1 MSTPAAAV
9 PARAMSQ
16 SASRVKT
23 ISCPL
28 ARVIRMTTALTRRA
42 PLVMTSAPRA
52 GVILVEASFKQIV
65 HVAAETP
72 ARIAKRTARLTRR
85 GPAGARAAGD
95 GRSASLGRPWAL
107 HLTTR
112 RGRLSI
118 RGGLR
123 EALGPVVGAPHQ
135 DQRQPAPQDVNQER
149 PVQVV
154 ADREVE
160 EGEQVDEQSQRLVDR
175 QHDDRSQA

>member
-1 MSTPAAAV
+1 MSTPAAVV

-85 GPAGARAAGD
+85 GPAGGGGAGGG
-95 GRSASLGRPWAL
+95 GRGGRGGPRGGL
-107 HLTTR
+107 LTTR
-112 RGRLSI
+112 AGGRAI
-118 RGGLR
+118 TR
-123 EALGPVVGAPHQ
+123 GAP
-135 DQRQPAPQDVNQER
+135 
-149 PVQVV
+149 
-154 ADREVE
+154 
-160 EGEQVDEQSQRLVDR
+160 L
-175 QHDDRSQA
+175 

>member
-85 GPAGARAAGD
+85 GPAGARAAG
-95 GRSASLGRPWAL
+95 GRRTASPGGPWGLHPTPPRGRASI
-107 HLTTR
+107 R
-112 RGRLSI
+112 RGLP
-118 RGGLR
+118 
-123 EALGPVVGAPHQ
+123 EGPWPLVGAPHH
-135 DQRQPAPQDVNQER
+135 DQRPPAPH
-149 PVQVV
+149 
-154 ADREVE
+154 DR
-160 EGEQVDEQSQRLVDR
+160 D
-175 QHDDRSQA
+175 H

>member
-85 GPAGARAAGD
+85 GPAGGGGGGGGGAGGPGGPP
-95 GRSASLGRPWAL
+95 GRQRGPRGGRPS
-107 HLTTR
+107 TR
-112 RGRLSI
+112 
-118 RGGLR
+118 
-123 EALGPVVGAPHQ
+123 
-135 DQRQPAPQDVNQER
+135 
-149 PVQVV
+149 
-154 ADREVE
+154 
-160 EGEQVDEQSQRLVDR
+160 
-175 QHDDRSQA
+175 